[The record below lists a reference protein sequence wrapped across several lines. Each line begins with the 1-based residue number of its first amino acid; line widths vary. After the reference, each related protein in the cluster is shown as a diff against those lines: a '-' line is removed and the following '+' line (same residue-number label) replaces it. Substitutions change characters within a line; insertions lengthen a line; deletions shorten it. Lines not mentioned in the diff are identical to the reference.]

1 MKKSGTERLCYCSVN
16 VLRMIR
22 TILPWFFFINTYSP
36 QLICSRFLLSEHFC
50 LHISQIL
57 PLPRPPRPSI
67 LLNLNKGQFLPLVF
81 LDLSALSETLGA
93 RHSPP
98 PHLPLANSP
107 RVPGLQDCLFWF
119 PSKVTDDL
127 PHSPFTVLVPSWTL
141 SRRRCMRS
149 DLSKGTEEGCARVEW
164 LNALAGGM
172 CLGKFPP
179 LFITSKKKIITGEGH
194 NLSRRL
200 NKTKRCGAEQLAI
213 ASHAK

>member
-1 MKKSGTERLCYCSVN
+1 MKKSGTGTAVLLFRQR
-16 VLRMIR
+16 LRMIR

-81 LDLSALSETLGA
+81 LDLSALSETLEL

-98 PHLPLANSP
+98 SHLPLANSP
-107 RVPGLQDCLFWF
+107 ECLACRTVSSGF

-127 PHSPFTVLVPSWTL
+127 PHSPFTVLVLSWTL

-149 DLSKGTEEGCARVEW
+149 DLSKGIEEGCGRVEW

-172 CLGKFPP
+172 CLGKFPSS
-179 LFITSKKKIITGEGH
+179 FYH
-194 NLSRRL
+194 F
-200 NKTKRCGAEQLAI
+200 
-213 ASHAK
+213 